1 MLFGSWRVRVL
12 LGVCV
17 LLGVGLLGLLFQ
29 ATANTSLFAENYTT
43 LLLLGV
49 CLAVGLLGLIAY
61 QLHALWRRV
70 RARQFGSRLTVRLL
84 LVFGLASLVPG
95 TLIYSVS
102 VQFLANSIET
112 WFNVNVDQALEA
124 GLNLGR
130 TSLDS
135 LLSELAAK
143 GEGMAAQMAESSAID
158 EAVLLNHLREQ
169 NGVDEASLYNRN
181 GKMLAFSSVRSTAL
195 FPGNTLPQ
203 ANALRQ
209 VRLQRTY
216 KSIESV
222 PGKGFFLRV
231 VTPVNLLTLGDDLR
245 ALELLQPVPAGLSE
259 NADRVDSAWRSYQEL
274 TRARVGLK
282 RVYGLTL
289 TLVLLITLL
298 SALALAFSLS
308 EYLGVALGQL
318 ADAALAVGRGD
329 FSRLA
334 RVSTR
339 DELGVLAQAFNT
351 MIRQLQGAASARE
364 RDQARLEEAKA
375 YLEGLLSNL
384 GTAVVVVD
392 HAEVVVAINPA
403 AYSLLRVDR
412 MLPGCHLPGLLDDD
426 ATDSGLRAFTGLL
439 LQRLRQAGEDAWDAQ
454 LDYATSEGMR
464 VLHLRGRRLPGGD
477 QADRMVAFDD
487 ITELLQAQR
496 DAAWAEVARR
506 LAHEI
511 KNPLTPIQ
519 LAAERLERRL
529 HARLEEADADLLSR
543 STATI
548 VNQVDALKSLVDDF
562 SAYARASGVVLRPL
576 DLNALVREVLHLYE
590 GMGVALELALDP
602 ELPKVRADSKLLR
615 QVLHNLMQNAVDAL
629 QDQPQPQVRV
639 TTERQGSEG
648 RLRVVDNGQGFPSD
662 LLARVFEPYVTSK
675 TKGTGLGLAIVKK
688 IVEEHG
694 GRVQARNRDAG
705 GAQVAVI
712 LPLAEV
718 SALPATPGGA

>member
-1 MLFGSWRVRVL
+1 MIFASWRVRVL
-12 LGVCV
+12 LGACLLLGGV
-17 LLGVGLLGLLFQ
+17 LLYLLQQ

-61 QLHALWRRV
+61 QVHTLYRRI
-70 RARQFGSRLTVRLL
+70 RARQFGSRLTLRLL
-84 LVFGLASLVPG
+84 MVFGVAALVPG
-95 TLIYSVS
+95 TLVYAVS

-135 LLSELAAK
+135 LLADLARK
-143 GEGMAAQMAESSAID
+143 GEGMAVSMADSTAID
-158 EAVLLNHLREQ
+158 EVPLLNHLREQ
-169 NGVDEASLYNRN
+169 NGVDEASLYNKT
-181 GKMLAFSSVRSTAL
+181 GKMLAFSSVGSTSL
-195 FPGNTLPQ
+195 FPGPGLPRT
-203 ANALRQ
+203 AALRQ

-231 VTPVNLLTLGDDLR
+231 VVPVNLLSINEDLR
-245 ALELLQPVPAGLSE
+245 ALELLQPVPAELSE
-259 NADRVDSAWRSYQEL
+259 NAERVDSAWRSYQEL

-289 TLVLLITLL
+289 TLTLLLTLL

-318 ADAALAVGRGD
+318 AEAALAVGRGD
-329 FSRLA
+329 FTRLA
-334 RVSTR
+334 HVTTR

-351 MIRQLQGAASARE
+351 MIRQLDTAASTRA
-364 RDQARLEEAKA
+364 RDQARLEDAKT
-375 YLEGLLSNL
+375 YLEGILSSL
-384 GTAVVVVD
+384 STGVVVIDPEQVI
-392 HAEVVVAINPA
+392 VAINPA
-403 AYSLLRVDR
+403 AYQLLHT
-412 MLPGCHLPGLLDDD
+412 GQGLLGEGLP
-426 ATDSGLRAFTGLL
+426 ALASAAGHEGLRAFAGLL
-439 LQRLRQAGEDAWDAQ
+439 LQRSRAGADAIWEAQ
-454 LDYATSEGMR
+454 LDYMSGEGAR
-464 VLHLRGRRLPGGD
+464 VLHLRGRRLPSETQPD
-477 QADRMVAFDD
+477 CLVVFDD
-487 ITELLQAQR
+487 ITDLLQAQR

-519 LAAERLERRL
+519 LAAERVQRRL
-529 HARLEEADADLLSR
+529 SPRLDEADAALLDR

-548 VNQVDALKSLVDDF
+548 VNQVDAMKAMVDDF
-562 SAYARASGVVLRPL
+562 SAYARASGVVARSL

-590 GMGVALELALDP
+590 GVGVGIN
-602 ELPKVRADSKLLR
+602 LPLQEDLPRVQGDANLIR

-629 QDQPQPQVRV
+629 QGQAVPAIEVR
-639 TTERQGSEG
+639 TERRNGEV
-648 RLRVVDNGQGFPSD
+648 RLRVLDNGQGFPEH

-688 IVEEHG
+688 IIEEHG
-694 GRVQARNRDAG
+694 GRVQARNVEQG
-705 GAQVAVI
+705 GAQVSFT
-712 LPLAEV
+712 LPLADD
-718 SALPATPGGA
+718 AQ